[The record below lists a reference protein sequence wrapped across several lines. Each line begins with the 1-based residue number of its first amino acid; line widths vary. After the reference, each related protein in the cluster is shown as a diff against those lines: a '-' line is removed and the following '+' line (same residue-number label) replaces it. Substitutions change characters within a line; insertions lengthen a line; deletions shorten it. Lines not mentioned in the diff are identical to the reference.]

1 MDNEKTISIHNYSIG
16 QQYFITVFPKEN
28 EELEETIERYGED
41 ISNIEYME
49 IVGEGI

>member
-28 EELEETIERYGED
+28 EQLEEVQ
-41 ISNIEYME
+41 E
-49 IVGEGI
+49 ICPQRNGQ

>member
-1 MDNEKTISIHNYSIG
+1 MDNEKTISIHNYSMG
-16 QQYFITVFPKEN
+16 KQYFIHVVPKEG

-49 IVGEGI
+49 IVGEKI